1 MFWFELNSECSI
13 LCSTSKSRKILKRVE
28 EKPCLAIN
36 RETQSTSCKSQN
48 YIYLGYNLFFLSFPL
63 PSPFIF
69 HLWNYRKSLIG
80 HIKMIEDMVIKLA
93 KFEGSIIWGS
103 PENFCF
109 RILEISLK
117 AVKSLFV
124 YPLYHG
130 CHFVLVNTHPNV
142 TVVSFQEP
150 FKHINIKQGK
160 ANHSVFSLLQLLL
173 AENWP
178 L

>member
-93 KFEGSIIWGS
+93 KFEVSIIWGS
-103 PENFCF
+103 PQNFCF
-109 RILEISLK
+109 RILEVSYLK
-117 AVKSLFV
+117 YFIAKKSSKK
-124 YPLYHG
+124 
-130 CHFVLVNTHPNV
+130 NRTI
-142 TVVSFQEP
+142 Q
-150 FKHINIKQGK
+150 
-160 ANHSVFSLLQLLL
+160 ASVFY
-173 AENWP
+173 NYF
-178 L
+178 

>member
-1 MFWFELNSECSI
+1 MIWIKFI
-13 LCSTSKSRKILKRVE
+13 MHYTALCSTSKSRKILKRVE
-28 EKPCLAIN
+28 EKPCFAIN
-36 RETQSTSCKSQN
+36 RETQSTSCKSRN

-93 KFEGSIIWGS
+93 KFEVSIIWGS

-130 CHFVLVNTHPNV
+130 CHFVIVNIWN
-142 TVVSFQEP
+142 
-150 FKHINIKQGK
+150 
-160 ANHSVFSLLQLLL
+160 LL
-173 AENWP
+173 
-178 L
+178 